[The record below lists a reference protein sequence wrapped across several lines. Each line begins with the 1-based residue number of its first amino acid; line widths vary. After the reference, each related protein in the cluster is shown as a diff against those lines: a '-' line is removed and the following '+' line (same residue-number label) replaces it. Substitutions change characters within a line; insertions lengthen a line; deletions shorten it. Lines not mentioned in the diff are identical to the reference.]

1 MTSDGW
7 KELILQA
14 AYEESVGNNKS
25 VDLLAKLLEEVDRAK
40 QLLRDKGYGVTGV
53 GILETVNEVP
63 AAVRTGL

>member
-14 AYEESVGNNKS
+14 AYEAEVGDYEK
-25 VDLLAKLLEEVDRAK
+25 VDLLAKLLEEMDGAK

-53 GILETVNEVP
+53 GIFETVKEVP
-63 AAVRTGL
+63 AAVRAGQ